1 MGLFSKSLGIDLGT
15 VNTRIYKEGSGII
28 LSEPSVVALDRL
40 DGKILAVG
48 TEANEMI
55 GRTPDSIVAVRPV
68 KDGVIADFDIT
79 RAMLRNFI
87 SESNA
92 GGILKPR
99 ALFAIP
105 CGITE
110 VEKRAVE
117 EAAITAGA
125 KSVSFVEKPLAAAV
139 GAGIDIYGAKGNMVV
154 DIGGGTCE
162 AAVVSLGGIVSSRSV
177 RIAGDALDSS
187 IINYVKKELGINI
200 GDRMAEEVK
209 TAVGNAFDDG
219 TVKSFTVRGRDVS
232 SGLPKQAEITYA
244 QAREAM
250 HDNIC
255 EIIDAVKITL
265 EHTPPELASDVME
278 NGITVTGGSA
288 NIRGLCAFIKSQIG
302 IKAEI
307 AGNALDCVVLGT
319 GAMLGKISKKK

>member
-55 GRTPDSIVAVRPV
+55 GRTPDSIVAVRPI

-79 RAMLRNFI
+79 RAMLRSFI
-87 SESNA
+87 SDSSA

-99 ALFAIP
+99 VLVAIP

-117 EAAITAGA
+117 EAAITSGA
-125 KSVSFVEKPLAAAV
+125 KSVSFIEEPMAAAV
-139 GAGIDIYGAKGNMVV
+139 GAGLDTDGANGAMVV
-154 DIGGGTCE
+154 DIGGGTSE
-162 AAVVSLGGIVSSRSV
+162 IAVISLGGIVSSRSV

-209 TAVGNAFDDG
+209 ISVGNAFDDG
-219 TVKSFTVRGRDVS
+219 EEKTFTVRGRDVS
-232 SGLPKQAEITYA
+232 SGLPKQAQINSA

-250 HDNIC
+250 KDNIG
-255 EIIDAVKITL
+255 EIMDAIKITL

-278 NGITVTGGSA
+278 NGIVITGGGA
-288 NIRGLCAFIKSQIG
+288 KIKGLCSLIKSELDIDAR
-302 IKAEI
+302 IAE
-307 AGNALDCVVLGT
+307 NASDCVATGT
-319 GAMLGKISKKK
+319 GEMLGRLAGRK